1 VGADAST
8 FFFLKRET
16 LEIIW
21 LANDRPLCIHT
32 RSHLQRTLCFLLL
45 SSSANLGR
53 SHTHTTPT
61 PCANTRV
68 SGNAVGV
75 VGRGRSSKSA
85 GESSSLWRWLWQML
99 LLLQV
104 CKLATLLRLL
114 WHLSRTVPQ
123 SRPCPSSAFTWW
135 FLFSFY
141 LGAPRTT
148 MWFWRSRERFSMEEL
163 R

>member
-1 VGADAST
+1 MYSHV
-8 FFFLKRET
+8 
-16 LEIIW
+16 
-21 LANDRPLCIHT
+21 HT
-32 RSHLQRTLCFLLL
+32 CNALYAFCFSLLL
-45 SSSANLGR
+45 QIWDDR
-53 SHTHTTPT
+53 TRTRPP

-123 SRPCPSSAFTWW
+123 SHPCPSSAFTWW